1 MENQEKI
8 ALSERLRVM
17 DVGET
22 SSFPIQKLL
31 SVRTLACNL
40 GVVNGRR
47 FTTRTDRENGC
58 VYVTRVS

>member
-31 SVRTLACNL
+31 SVRTLARNI

-47 FTTRTDRENGC
+47 YQTKTDREAGR
-58 VYVTRVS
+58 VYVTRIA

>member
-8 ALSERLRVM
+8 ALSERLRGM

-22 SSFPIQKLL
+22 GCFPIAKLL

-40 GVVNGRR
+40 GVVNGRKYQ
-47 FTTRTDRENGC
+47 TRTDRKDGL
-58 VYVTRVS
+58 VYVTRMA

>member
-22 SSFPIQKLL
+22 SFFPITKLL
-31 SVRTLACNL
+31 SVRTLACNI

-47 FTTRTDRENGC
+47 YQTKTDREAGR
-58 VYVTRVS
+58 VYVTRIA

>member
-47 FTTRTDRENGC
+47 FQTRTDRENGC

>member
-1 MENQEKI
+1 MKNEEKTV
-8 ALSERLRVM
+8 LSSTIFGL

-47 FTTRTDRENGC
+47 FQTRTDRENGC

>member
-1 MENQEKI
+1 MKQDEKT
-8 ALSERLRVM
+8 ALSSTIFGL

-47 FTTRTDRENGC
+47 FQTRTDRENGC

>member
-47 FTTRTDRENGC
+47 YQTKTDREAGR
-58 VYVTRVS
+58 VYVTRIA

>member
-22 SSFPIQKLL
+22 SSFPITKLL
-31 SVRTLACNL
+31 SVRTLACNI

-47 FTTRTDRENGC
+47 YQTKTDREAGR
-58 VYVTRVS
+58 VYVTRIA

>member
-1 MENQEKI
+1 MKNDEKTV
-8 ALSERLRVM
+8 LSSTISGL

-47 FTTRTDRENGC
+47 FQTRTDRENGC

>member
-1 MENQEKI
+1 MKNQEKI

-22 SSFPIQKLL
+22 ASFQIEKLL

-40 GVVNGRR
+40 GLVNGRKYQ
-47 FTTRTDRENGC
+47 TRTDREAG
-58 VYVTRVS
+58 VVTVTRKA

>member
-47 FTTRTDRENGC
+47 FQTRTDRENGF

>member
-47 FTTRTDRENGC
+47 FQTRTDRENGC
-58 VYVTRVS
+58 VDVTRVS

>member
-31 SVRTLACNL
+31 SVRTLAWER

-47 FTTRTDRENGC
+47 FQTRTDRENGC